1 MAAAAPP
8 PNYSPFTLEPQ
19 LNTRKIPS
27 KSDSNALCKTL
38 IIVLLVLAIPLFPSQ
53 APDFISQT
61 VFTDCWE
68 IIHLFFI
75 GIAVSYGV
83 FGRRTAQLV
92 PQKSADPSTGDD
104 SLSYLSGISH
114 LTSIFDHGYENAC
127 YENDI
132 LHNYVNCSD
141 QLVRNDEC
149 VVPSAAKIRSFVPN
163 DENEGNG
170 NLAWRS
176 LYTKAESLV
185 VVSNAK
191 CFNGGTSETEFKP
204 LNLPI
209 RSLWSRA
216 ADNESDKQEFKKV
229 DEFSSKK
236 YEALGNDKDGDDART
251 AVKIKGVVPV
261 NLDKKLGEVIGR
273 STIPWRSRSGS
284 MENEEEISGSISKLP
299 AHSCRPHSAGEF
311 EFEHLKSRP
320 LRGKKFSSNPELR
333 SSSERVFS
341 ASPSKADSIDS
352 DPFSNST
359 SSDMD
364 SVGDLGNNLESSGVE
379 EEVRKGKQSIESF
392 DGDAKSS
399 TLSKVP
405 ARAKSVRTIKPKRY
419 VVNQKE
425 QYPSRGE
432 SKFGSRFVKTEAAD
446 SLIKRREEKPEI
458 PPVDHQNQESGRI
471 FSVPKPKPSISK
483 LHGEEKQGI
492 DDLSSTTS
500 VDREIGF
507 DKSLVEDETIPN
519 IDTDGELGSEVDR
532 KADEFIAK
540 FRKQIRCQ
548 KASTSSVE
556 GYSGW

>member
-1 MAAAAPP
+1 MAAAPP

-38 IIVLLVLAIPLFPSQ
+38 IVLVLVLAIPLFPSQ
-53 APDFISQT
+53 APDFITHT

-68 IIHLFFI
+68 IIHHFFI
-75 GIAVSYGV
+75 GIAVSYGI
-83 FGRRTAQLV
+83 FGRRTSRLV
-92 PQKSADPSTGDD
+92 PPKSADPTTGDD

-114 LTSIFDHGYENAC
+114 ITSIFDHGYENAC
-127 YENDI
+127 CENDI
-132 LHNYVNCSD
+132 LHNYVNCDD
-141 QLVRNDEC
+141 QFVRNDEC

-163 DENEGNG
+163 DENERNG

-176 LYTKAESLV
+176 ESLV

-191 CFNGGTSETEFKP
+191 CFNGGSSETEFKL

-209 RSLWSRA
+209 RSLKSRT
-216 ADNESDKQEFKKV
+216 ADNASDKQEFKKV
-229 DEFSSKK
+229 DEFSSKN
-236 YEALGNDKDGDDART
+236 YETMGTDKDGDDARI
-251 AVKIKGVVPV
+251 VV
-261 NLDKKLGEVIGR
+261 NLDKKLGEVIGQ

-284 MENEEEISGSISKLP
+284 METEEEISGSSISKLP
-299 AHSCRPHSAGEF
+299 AHSCRPHSVGEF

-341 ASPSKADSIDS
+341 ASHSKADSIDS
-352 DPFSNST
+352 DPFSSST

-379 EEVRKGKQSIESF
+379 EEVRKGKQSIKSF
-392 DGDAKSS
+392 DSDVKSS

-419 VVNQKE
+419 FVNQKE

-458 PPVDHQNQESGRI
+458 PPVDHQNQESGSI
-471 FSVPKPKPSISK
+471 FSVPKPKPTISK

-492 DDLSSTTS
+492 DDSSSTKS

-540 FRKQIRCQ
+540 FRKQIRGQ